1 MKSGT
6 QSLPSKRIAT
16 GIFLS
21 ALRSNPELAFL
32 LTPLIERA
40 ESPLTLLVAGPP
52 GAGKSTLINSLIWAE
67 TGSTAPD
74 SLAPTSLIGGTTEA
88 TLYRARSTQGLGL
101 IDTPGNFIYSSEDER
116 KKLLQGLPTP
126 DALIYVTTNDIGDD
140 DVDALNTLGFN
151 PATTV
156 VTTNR
161 SDEFD
166 GGYASPEDAIALA
179 NTKAN
184 DIRSQSAECFDVIA
198 TYALAA
204 EAKQKIA
211 KEQITTPDL
220 NALAGR
226 YAKIKAPSTEPDV
239 ISMWLDAVSG
249 IPRLQALIHQKLPFM
264 ADLVLTSESL
274 DNIKASAFLAAS
286 PRLLLD
292 SLVPPDQLSGLCV
305 ALVGHL
311 DKLRKNSLFSEAA
324 PLIRV
329 LRQVPVSETSKLG
342 NAQRNQ
348 FQNYL
353 RDINRR
359 LCGFEP
365 PEVEGALSTLSGL
378 YRYLIHQCDVSK

>member
-1 MKSGT
+1 M
-6 QSLPSKRIAT
+6 
-16 GIFLS
+16 
-21 ALRSNPELAFL
+21 
-32 LTPLIERA
+32 
-40 ESPLTLLVAGPP
+40 
-52 GAGKSTLINSLIWAE
+52 
-67 TGSTAPD
+67 
-74 SLAPTSLIGGTTEA
+74 
-88 TLYRARSTQGLGL
+88 
-101 IDTPGNFIYSSEDER
+101 
-116 KKLLQGLPTP
+116 
-126 DALIYVTTNDIGDD
+126 TTNDIGDD
-140 DVDALNTLGFN
+140 DLDALDALGFN
-151 PATTV
+151 PAATV

-166 GGYASPEDAIALA
+166 GGYASPEDAIAVA

-184 DIRSQSAECFDVIA
+184 DIRSQSAQCFDVIA

-211 KEQITTPDL
+211 KEQITRPDL
-220 NALAGR
+220 NTLAGR
-226 YAKIKAPSTEPDV
+226 YAKTKAPSTEPDI

-249 IPRLQALIHQKLPFM
+249 IPRLQTLIHQKLPFI

-274 DNIKASAFLAAS
+274 DNIKASAFLATS
-286 PRLLLD
+286 PQLLLD
-292 SLVPPDQLSGLCV
+292 SLVPPDQLSGLCI

-311 DKLRKNSLFSEAA
+311 DKLRKNSLSSEAP
-324 PLIRV
+324 PLIRA
-329 LRQVPVSETSKLG
+329 LRQVPFSETSKLG

-359 LCGFEP
+359 LRGFEP